1 MTVDVNPDF
10 VTVTHAGSTITI
22 YLWGA
27 TVTSWK
33 YYGVENLF
41 LSSKAVLD
49 GSKPIRGGIPL
60 VFPQFGSGQD
70 KVLPQHGFAR
80 VSKWKYL
87 GLEVENAAETTVR
100 FGLTPFMIPEAQRAL
115 WPHDFHLIYTVSAFG
130 SALKTSLSV
139 RNTGNTA
146 FKFESLLHTYLRVQD
161 IASVGI
167 VGLTGFP
174 YVDKVANS
182 ARTEMEPRSII
193 TIQGEVDRV
202 YENVKN
208 DYISI
213 QGTGVGGGSLTLH
226 KSEFKDVVVWNP
238 WVEKAKAMSD
248 FDDLEFQQ
256 MVCVEVGNVTLM
268 EVAAG
273 KEWNGTQVLLATPVH
288 SL

>member
-115 WPHDFHLIYTVSAFG
+115 WPHD
-130 SALKTSLSV
+130 
-139 RNTGNTA
+139 
-146 FKFESLLHTYLRVQD
+146 

-213 QGTGVGGGSLTLH
+213 QGTGVGG
-226 KSEFKDVVVWNP
+226 VVWNP

-248 FDDLEFQQ
+248 FDDSEFQQ